1 MLALPRPA
9 PLWEGGG
16 WGRLA
21 SGEMS
26 SLERMFTGIVRERG
40 TVVSAEG
47 DTDGVRLVVEGPAT
61 SHATALGDSVS
72 VDGVDLTATEIANGH
87 LTFVA
92 VPETLSRS
100 TLTRLAPGV
109 EVNLEPAL
117 RAGEPLGGHYVQGH
131 VDGVCR
137 VRAVDRDGASLR
149 VSFEAAPS
157 LLRYVVEKGSVA
169 VQGVAL
175 TVTHVDDETFGV
187 ALIPFTLAET
197 TLGTIA
203 VGDELNLEV
212 DVLAK
217 YVERL
222 MASRIPSSR

>member
-1 MLALPRPA
+1 V
-9 PLWEGGG
+9 
-16 WGRLA
+16 
-21 SGEMS
+21 
-26 SLERMFTGIVRERG
+26 FTGIVRERG
-40 TVVSAEG
+40 IVVS
-47 DTDGVRLVVEGPAT
+47 TDGGDDGVHLVIEAPAT
-61 SHATALGDSVS
+61 SGVTSLGDSVS
-72 VDGVDLTATEIANGH
+72 VDGVDLTATAIADGH
-87 LTFVA
+87 LSFVA
-92 VPETLSRS
+92 VPETLRRS
-100 TLTRLAPGV
+100 TLGRLAPGV

-137 VRAVDRDGASLR
+137 VRSTETDGESLR
-149 VSFEAAPS
+149 VTFEAAPN

-187 ALIPFTLAET
+187 ALIPFTLSGT
-197 TLGTIA
+197 TLGTIS
-203 VGDELNLEV
+203 VGDELNLEA

-222 MASRIPSSR
+222 IVGRIPSSG

>member
-1 MLALPRPA
+1 
-9 PLWEGGG
+9 
-16 WGRLA
+16 
-21 SGEMS
+21 MS
-26 SLERMFTGIVRERG
+26 SLERVFTGIVRERG
-40 TVVSAEG
+40 IVVS
-47 DTDGVRLVVEGPAT
+47 TDGGDEGVHLVIEAPAT
-61 SHATALGDSVS
+61 SGVTALGDSVS
-72 VDGVDLTATEIANGH
+72 VDGVDLTATAIADGH
-87 LTFVA
+87 LSFVA
-92 VPETLSRS
+92 MPETLRRS
-100 TLTRLAPGV
+100 TLGRLAPGV

-137 VRAVDRDGASLR
+137 VRSTESDGESLR
-149 VSFEAAPS
+149 VTFEAAPN

-175 TVTHVDDETFGV
+175 TVTHVDGETFDV
-187 ALIPFTLAET
+187 ALIPFTLSET
-197 TLGTIA
+197 TLGAIS

-222 MASRIPSSR
+222 IVGRIPSSG

>member
-1 MLALPRPA
+1 
-9 PLWEGGG
+9 
-16 WGRLA
+16 
-21 SGEMS
+21 
-26 SLERMFTGIVRERG
+26 MFTGIVRERG
-40 TVVSAEG
+40 TVVSAAG
-47 DTDGVRLVVEGPAT
+47 DGDGMRLVIEAPAT
-61 SHATALGDSVS
+61 SDATVLGDSVS
-72 VDGVDLTATEIANGH
+72 VDGVDLTATEIANGR

-100 TLTRLAPGV
+100 TLIRLAPGA

-131 VDGVCR
+131 VDDVCR
-137 VRAVDRDGASLR
+137 VRSVDRDGASLR
-149 VSFEAAPS
+149 VSFEAASS

-187 ALIPFTLAET
+187 ALIPFTLSET

-217 YVERL
+217 YAERL
-222 MASRIPSSR
+222 MASRIPSSG

>member
-1 MLALPRPA
+1 V
-9 PLWEGGG
+9 
-16 WGRLA
+16 
-21 SGEMS
+21 
-26 SLERMFTGIVRERG
+26 FTGIVRERG
-40 TVVSAEG
+40 IVVS
-47 DTDGVRLVVEGPAT
+47 TDGGDEGVHLVIEAPAT
-61 SHATALGDSVS
+61 SGVTALGDSVS
-72 VDGVDLTATEIANGH
+72 VDGVDLTATAIADGH
-87 LTFVA
+87 LSFVA
-92 VPETLSRS
+92 MPETLRRS
-100 TLTRLAPGV
+100 TLGRLAPGV

-137 VRAVDRDGASLR
+137 VRSTESDGESLR
-149 VSFEAAPS
+149 VTFEAAPN

-187 ALIPFTLAET
+187 ALIPFTLSET
-197 TLGTIA
+197 TLGTIS
-203 VGDELNLEV
+203 VGDDVNLEV

-222 MASRIPSSR
+222 IVGRIPSSG

>member
-1 MLALPRPA
+1 
-9 PLWEGGG
+9 
-16 WGRLA
+16 
-21 SGEMS
+21 
-26 SLERMFTGIVRERG
+26 MFTGIVRERG
-40 TVVSAEG
+40 TVVSAASDG
-47 DTDGVRLVVEGPAT
+47 DGMRLVIEAPAT
-61 SHATALGDSVS
+61 SDATVLGDSVS
-72 VDGVDLTATEIANGH
+72 VDGVDLTATEIANGR

-100 TLTRLAPGV
+100 TLIRLAPGA

-131 VDGVCR
+131 VDDVCR
-137 VRAVDRDGASLR
+137 VRSVDRDGASLR

-187 ALIPFTLAET
+187 ALIPFTLSET

-217 YVERL
+217 YAERL

>member
-1 MLALPRPA
+1 V
-9 PLWEGGG
+9 
-16 WGRLA
+16 
-21 SGEMS
+21 
-26 SLERMFTGIVRERG
+26 FTGIVRERG
-40 TVVSAEG
+40 IVVS
-47 DTDGVRLVVEGPAT
+47 TDGDDKGVHLVIEAPAT
-61 SHATALGDSVS
+61 SGVTALGDSVS
-72 VDGVDLTATEIANGH
+72 VDGVDLTATVIADGH
-87 LTFVA
+87 LSFLA
-92 VPETLSRS
+92 MPETLRRS
-100 TLTRLAPGV
+100 TLGRLAPGV

-137 VRAVDRDGASLR
+137 VRSAESDGESLR
-149 VSFEAAPS
+149 VTFEAAPN

-187 ALIPFTLAET
+187 ALIPFTLSET
-197 TLGTIA
+197 TLGTIS

-222 MASRIPSSR
+222 IVGRIPSSG

>member
-1 MLALPRPA
+1 V
-9 PLWEGGG
+9 
-16 WGRLA
+16 
-21 SGEMS
+21 
-26 SLERMFTGIVRERG
+26 FTGIVRERG
-40 TVVSAEG
+40 TVLSVVGGDEG
-47 DTDGVRLVVEGPAT
+47 LRLVIEAPAT
-61 SHATALGDSVS
+61 ADVTALGDSVS
-72 VDGVDLTATEIANGH
+72 VDGVDLTATEIAHGQ
-87 LTFVA
+87 LTFTA
-92 VPETLSRS
+92 VPETLART
-100 TLTRLAPGV
+100 TLARLAPEV

-137 VRAVDRDGASLR
+137 VRFIEREGVGLR
-149 VSFEAAPS
+149 VSFDAPPE

-175 TVTHVDDETFGV
+175 TVAGVDDEAFTV
-187 ALIPFTLAET
+187 ALIPYTLTET

-222 MASRIPSSR
+222 IAGRIPSST

>member
-1 MLALPRPA
+1 V
-9 PLWEGGG
+9 
-16 WGRLA
+16 
-21 SGEMS
+21 
-26 SLERMFTGIVRERG
+26 FTGIVRERG
-40 TVVSAEG
+40 IVVS
-47 DTDGVRLVVEGPAT
+47 TDGGDEGVHLVIEAPAT
-61 SHATALGDSVS
+61 SGVTALGDSVS
-72 VDGVDLTATEIANGH
+72 VDGVDLTATAIADGH
-87 LTFVA
+87 LSFVA
-92 VPETLSRS
+92 MPETLRRS
-100 TLTRLAPGV
+100 TLGRLAPGV

-137 VRAVDRDGASLR
+137 VRSTASDGESLR
-149 VSFEAAPS
+149 VTFEAAS
-157 LLRYVVEKGSVA
+157 NLLRYVVEKGSVA

-187 ALIPFTLAET
+187 ALIPFTLSET
-197 TLGTIA
+197 TLGTIS

-222 MASRIPSSR
+222 IVGRIPSSG

>member
-1 MLALPRPA
+1 V
-9 PLWEGGG
+9 
-16 WGRLA
+16 
-21 SGEMS
+21 
-26 SLERMFTGIVRERG
+26 FTGIVRERG
-40 TVVSAEG
+40 IVVS
-47 DTDGVRLVVEGPAT
+47 TDGGDEGVHLVIEAPAT
-61 SHATALGDSVS
+61 SGVTALGDSVS
-72 VDGVDLTATEIANGH
+72 VDGVDLTATAIVDGH
-87 LTFVA
+87 LSFVA
-92 VPETLSRS
+92 MPETLRRS
-100 TLTRLAPGV
+100 TLGRLAPGV

-137 VRAVDRDGASLR
+137 VRSTESDGESLR
-149 VSFEAAPS
+149 VTFEAAPN

-187 ALIPFTLAET
+187 ALIPFTLSET
-197 TLGTIA
+197 TLGTIS
-203 VGDELNLEV
+203 VGDDVNLEV

-222 MASRIPSSR
+222 IVGRIPSSG